1 MKRKAAV
8 RYLLHSYRNPLL
20 IFYGIILLVSLL
32 VCTLMEVQVAGEGKV
47 SSVNGASVIFLF
59 VCGLNAFKEDFC
71 FFLQNGVSRK
81 TQFSATCIAFL
92 PVALLMAVVDSLMTA
107 LFSTLFSY
115 EGILGLIYGRAM
127 ETGFTGF
134 LLQIGWLFCLYL
146 FALLLGYLI
155 TTLYYRMDSKRK
167 VLVSV
172 SVPVLLVL
180 VLPLIDTELFQGRIS
195 QALSEALKAVF
206 GLQNG
211 PNPAF
216 AMLFLL
222 ICCVACGLC
231 AAVLQRKAVLK

>member
-92 PVALLMAVVDSLMTA
+92 PVALLMRSNCTSA
-107 LFSTLFSY
+107 
-115 EGILGLIYGRAM
+115 GGHR
-127 ETGFTGF
+127 
-134 LLQIGWLFCLYL
+134 
-146 FALLLGYLI
+146 
-155 TTLYYRMDSKRK
+155 
-167 VLVSV
+167 
-172 SVPVLLVL
+172 
-180 VLPLIDTELFQGRIS
+180 
-195 QALSEALKAVF
+195 
-206 GLQNG
+206 N
-211 PNPAF
+211 
-216 AMLFLL
+216 
-222 ICCVACGLC
+222 
-231 AAVLQRKAVLK
+231 

>member
-20 IFYGIILLVSLL
+20 IFYGIIFLVSLL

-155 TTLYYRMDSKRK
+155 TTLYYRMDSMLNSLNR
-167 VLVSV
+167 VLIHVNSFFLH
-172 SVPVLLVL
+172 PV
-180 VLPLIDTELFQGRIS
+180 G
-195 QALSEALKAVF
+195 
-206 GLQNG
+206 QNS
-211 PNPAF
+211 
-216 AMLFLL
+216 L
-222 ICCVACGLC
+222 
-231 AAVLQRKAVLK
+231 

>member
-92 PVALLMAVVDSLMTA
+92 PVALLMAVVDSLIP
-107 LFSTLFSY
+107 S
-115 EGILGLIYGRAM
+115 I
-127 ETGFTGF
+127 
-134 LLQIGWLFCLYL
+134 C
-146 FALLLGYLI
+146 
-155 TTLYYRMDSKRK
+155 
-167 VLVSV
+167 
-172 SVPVLLVL
+172 
-180 VLPLIDTELFQGRIS
+180 
-195 QALSEALKAVF
+195 
-206 GLQNG
+206 
-211 PNPAF
+211 
-216 AMLFLL
+216 LFLNMTYSL
-222 ICCVACGLC
+222 HSFSFDIYNLPMEQVYGIIQLNLTC
-231 AAVLQRKAVLK
+231 

>member
-180 VLPLIDTELFQGRIS
+180 VRRS
-195 QALSEALKAVF
+195 
-206 GLQNG
+206 
-211 PNPAF
+211 
-216 AMLFLL
+216 
-222 ICCVACGLC
+222 
-231 AAVLQRKAVLK
+231 

>member
-115 EGILGLIYGRAM
+115 EGILGLIYGRDGNRLHRLSAPN
-127 ETGFTGF
+127 
-134 LLQIGWLFCLYL
+134 WL
-146 FALLLGYLI
+146 A
-155 TTLYYRMDSKRK
+155 
-167 VLVSV
+167 
-172 SVPVLLVL
+172 
-180 VLPLIDTELFQGRIS
+180 VLPVSIRLIVGLPDHY
-195 QALSEALKAVF
+195 AVLSD
-206 GLQNG
+206 GLQAQG
-211 PNPAF
+211 AGVGQC
-216 AMLFLL
+216 AGS
-222 ICCVACGLC
+222 ACLG
-231 AAVLQRKAVLK
+231 AAAHRY

>member
-20 IFYGIILLVSLL
+20 IFYGIVLLVSLL
-32 VCTLMEVQVAGEGKV
+32 VYTLMEVQVAGEKV

-71 FFLQNGVSRK
+71 FLLQNGVSRK

-92 PVALLMAVVDSLMTA
+92 PVALLMAFVDSLMTA
-107 LFSTLFSY
+107 LFSALFSY
-115 EGILGLIYGRAM
+115 QGILGLIYGRAM
-127 ETGFTGF
+127 EAGFTGF

-155 TTLYYRMDSKRK
+155 TTLYYRMGSRLK

-172 SVPVLLVL
+172 SVPVLLAL
-180 VLPLIDTELFQGRIS
+180 VLPLMDAELFQGRIS
-195 QALSEALKAVF
+195 QALLAALKAVF

-211 PNPAF
+211 ANPF
-216 AMLFLL
+216 LGMLFLL
-222 ICCVACGLC
+222 ICCAACGIC
-231 AAVLQRKAVLK
+231 ARGLQRKAILK